1 VAHALGHALGTT
13 ARVPHGR
20 AVALA
25 LRMALACNVAAD
37 PGCFRAAAHAMGLGP
52 PIAWAAGF
60 DEFLLA
66 VGTEVSLASDGLAE
80 DDAERL
86 AEITMAPENRPMLEN
101 NARPVGAAEV
111 AKLARALLTAS

>member
-1 VAHALGHALGTT
+1 
-13 ARVPHGR
+13 
-20 AVALA
+20 
-25 LRMALACNVAAD
+25 
-37 PGCFRAAAHAMGLGP
+37 MGLGP
-52 PIAWAAGF
+52 PIADAALPEALAGRF
-60 DEFLLA
+60 DELLRA

-86 AEITMAPENRPMLEN
+86 AGITMAPENRPRLEN

>member
-1 VAHALGHALGTT
+1 
-13 ARVPHGR
+13 
-20 AVALA
+20 
-25 LRMALACNVAAD
+25 MAAPSRSRSAWPWPATS
-37 PGCFRAAAHAMGLGP
+37 P
-52 PIAWAAGF
+52 PIPAAFAPPPTRWGPGRQSPTWRCRRRWAAGF

-66 VGTEVSLASDGLAE
+66 VATEVSLASDGLAE